1 MEKESRKEIIITKR
15 FRKDTDRV
23 FDYLLSNFSPK
34 TALSFLDKIQERIDL
49 ISNHP
54 AIGKPSPNHR
64 NIRSIMVK
72 PYNLL
77 FYRYNKVTILCLFD
91 MRSNP
96 EKNLIKND

>member
-15 FRKDTDRV
+15 FRKNTDRV

-34 TALSFLDKIQERIDL
+34 TALLFLDKIQERIDL

-64 NIRSIMVK
+64 NVRSIMVK

-77 FYRYNKVTILCLFD
+77 FYRYQNNKVIILCLFD

-96 EKNLIKND
+96 EKKPY

>member
-1 MEKESRKEIIITKR
+1 MEEASRKEIIITKR

-23 FDYLLSNFSPK
+23 FHYLLSNFSSK
-34 TALSFLDKIQERIDL
+34 IALL

>member
-15 FRKDTDRV
+15 FRKNTDRV

-34 TALSFLDKIQERIDL
+34 IAQLFLDKIRERIDL

-64 NIRSIMVK
+64 NVRSIMVK

-77 FYRYNKVTILCLFD
+77 FYRYQDNKIIILCLFD

-96 EKNLIKND
+96 EKKPY